1 MAAFDEFVEAAWND
15 HAERSEEV
23 AERIGAS
30 FSLIESPDHVPLFAQ
45 LLVHVYGEHLGRWQR
60 GGELLE
66 SMKTLAAV
74 GGSAS
79 ARSAIDRGVATLRY
93 AGGDGHALDA
103 LSAEDR
109 LRALASASSALAGRG
124 DLARAVASFR
134 EALRR
139 GEAGLSAGS
148 PAIRALAAAGNNLA
162 VALESKNDRSTDE
175 TEAMV
180 VAAQAA
186 LTCWKQAGT
195 WLEEERAEYRLARS
209 LLQAGEPAAALECA
223 GRCLQ
228 VCEQHDAPAFE
239 RFFAHAVL
247 AFTHRAAGE
256 GAASQAH
263 REEAMVQLERVPAEE
278 RQPCQSDLEELGR

>member
-1 MAAFDEFVEAAWND
+1 M
-15 HAERSEEV
+15 
-23 AERIGAS
+23 
-30 FSLIESPDHVPLFAQ
+30 
-45 LLVHVYGEHLGRWQR
+45 HVYGEHLGRWQL

-66 SMKTLAAV
+66 LMKTLAAV

-93 AGGDGHALDA
+93 ASGDGHALDV

-109 LRALASASSALAGRG
+109 VRALASASSALAGRG
-124 DLARAVASFR
+124 DVARAIASFR

-139 GEAGLSAGS
+139 GEADLSTAS
-148 PAIRALAAAGNNLA
+148 PAVRALAAAGNNLA
-162 VALESKNDRSTDE
+162 VALESKNDRSADE
-175 TEAMV
+175 TGAMV
-180 VAAQAA
+180 EAARAA
-186 LTCWKQAGT
+186 LISWKLAGT

-228 VCEQHDAPAFE
+228 VCVQHDAPAFE

-247 AFTHRAAGE
+247 AFAHRAAGQA
-256 GAASQAH
+256 AASRTH
-263 REEAMVQLERVPAEE
+263 RQEAVGQLERIAANE
-278 RQPCQSDLEELGR
+278 RQFCQSDLEELGR